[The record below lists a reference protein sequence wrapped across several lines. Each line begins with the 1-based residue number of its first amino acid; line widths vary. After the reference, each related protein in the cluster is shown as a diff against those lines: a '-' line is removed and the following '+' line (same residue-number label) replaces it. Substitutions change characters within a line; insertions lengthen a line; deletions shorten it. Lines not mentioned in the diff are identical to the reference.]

1 MLKEERQNYILDKVR
16 ELNKVKSNELAL
28 ELNVSE
34 DTIRRDLNQLSHNG
48 LILKVHGGALST
60 HQKLYHYNESSVFNR
75 ENKIKLA
82 KKVIP
87 LLRDGQ
93 VIIMSGG
100 TTNLELS
107 RILPDNLKLTIYT
120 YSLTIAMQL
129 AEHPNIEVI
138 LIGGKMQKTALVTVG
153 VNVVKVLSK
162 IKADLCFLGTS
173 GIDVEEGITEVGY
186 EVSFVKRVM
195 IASSDNVVA
204 LVTSDKLNTTQ
215 RYPVCDI
222 NEIHKMVT
230 DLDKDDEKLHP
241 YIKKGVEVL

>member
-1 MLKEERQNYILDKVR
+1 MLKEERQNYILDKIR
-16 ELNKVKSNELAL
+16 EKNKVKSNELAI

-60 HQKLYHYNESSVFNR
+60 HQKLYQYNESTIFNR

-82 KKVIP
+82 KKAIS
-87 LLRDGQ
+87 LLKDGQ

-107 RILPDNLKLTIYT
+107 RLIPQNLKLTVYT
-120 YSLTIAMQL
+120 YSLPIAMQL
-129 AEHPNIEVI
+129 TEHPSIEVFI
-138 LIGGKMQKTALVTVG
+138 IGGKIHKKALVTVG
-153 VNVVKVLSK
+153 VNVIKILSK
-162 IKADLCFLGTS
+162 IKADICFLGTS
-173 GIDVEEGITEVGY
+173 GIDLNEGVTEVGY

-195 IASSDNVVA
+195 IASSDNVVS

-215 RYPVCDI
+215 RYPICDL
-222 NEIHKMVT
+222 NEIHKIIT
-230 DLDKDDEKLHP
+230 DLDPDDPKLHS
-241 YIKKGVEVL
+241 YIKRGVEVL

>member
-28 ELNVSE
+28 ELKVSE

-82 KKVIP
+82 KKAIP
-87 LLRDGQ
+87 MFSDGQ

-107 RILPDNLKLTIYT
+107 RIIPKDLKLTIYT

-129 AEHPNIEVI
+129 SEHPNVEVI
-138 LIGGKMQKTALVTVG
+138 LIGGKMHKKALVTVG

-173 GIDVEEGITEVGY
+173 GINIEEGITEVGY
-186 EVSFVKRVM
+186 EVSFIKRVM

-222 NEIHKMVT
+222 VEIHKMIT
-230 DLDKDDEKLHP
+230 DLDKGDDLLSP